1 MVSMHL
7 PEMLCFQMLKD
18 YEIVECPSVW
28 PLRLLLAHDRS
39 ESIFRVKVA
48 QGAPLVHSWS

>member
-1 MVSMHL
+1 
-7 PEMLCFQMLKD
+7 MLCFQMLKD